1 MILSL
6 NCSKPFEMIIQTNA
20 ISVKFT
26 QKSTLIKACK
36 ILSCAKINTLGSF
49 GSYWL
54 VNIFVVANKPQPEQ
68 IFQKLYL
75 SLSYSCISVFS
86 GGGNYVKLWLHMML
100 HMYKAYVTM
109 YFRLSLHF
117 CFFSPQYCNNS
128 IFSSEASL

>member
-54 VNIFVVANKPQPEQ
+54 VNIFVVANEPQP
-68 IFQKLYL
+68 QKYISEVISFIVLFL
-75 SLSYSCISVFS
+75 HLCI
-86 GGGNYVKLWLHMML
+86 L
-100 HMYKAYVTM
+100 
-109 YFRLSLHF
+109 
-117 CFFSPQYCNNS
+117 
-128 IFSSEASL
+128 

>member
-49 GSYWL
+49 GRRDWL
-54 VNIFVVANKPQPEQ
+54 VNIFVVANEPQPQ
-68 IFQKLYL
+68 KYIFEVISFIVLFL
-75 SLSYSCISVFS
+75 HLCI
-86 GGGNYVKLWLHMML
+86 L
-100 HMYKAYVTM
+100 
-109 YFRLSLHF
+109 
-117 CFFSPQYCNNS
+117 
-128 IFSSEASL
+128 